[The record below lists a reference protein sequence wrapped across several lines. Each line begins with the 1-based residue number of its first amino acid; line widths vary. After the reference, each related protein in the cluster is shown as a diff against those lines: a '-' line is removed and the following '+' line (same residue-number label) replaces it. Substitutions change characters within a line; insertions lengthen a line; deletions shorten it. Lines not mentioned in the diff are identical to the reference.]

1 MSSKN
6 KIFEIVANLEAQ
18 RKTDKR
24 DISLRSFLTENKEYK
39 DLSVE
44 KLYHDAGINS
54 LTTVETVLEDSAVA
68 PLMAEIILDGVKSGM
83 GVSQREKI
91 RQFRE
96 GLVSQS
102 TVTSDGGTT
111 FLTPEMITDPIRVG
125 SVQSSFFNEL
135 FVEDVPVT
143 SDSVTMPK
151 IELTDAELKE
161 KSEGST
167 IETTIVTYGKK
178 KVPIRSRARGIKMSY
193 EAIRRHSLSFLR
205 IFLEDLGKRLGSR
218 LNQDFVN
225 VLVNGDQ
232 VDGSE
237 SAGVIGVTTPGV
249 LAYKD
254 VTRAF
259 IRMGLIGRV
268 PTAIVASEEMANDW
282 LNMPEVKNRQQG
294 TSLLASTLKTMM
306 PSELPVYIGINMD
319 SDQLELVDTS
329 QAVAKLTEVPLLT
342 ETGKIIS
349 KQLEETYVSTTTGF
363 GTIQRDARL
372 IIDKSVLFA
381 DFPEWIKVR

>member
-1 MSSKN
+1 MSIKN
-6 KIFEIVANLEAQ
+6 KIPEIVANLEAQ
-18 RKTDKR
+18 RKTDKQ
-24 DISLRSFLTENKEYK
+24 DISLRSFLTDNKDYK
-39 DLSVE
+39 DVSVE

-54 LTTVETVLEDSAVA
+54 LTTVETVMEDSAVA
-68 PLMAEIILDGVKSGM
+68 PLMSEIILDGVKSGM
-83 GVSQREKI
+83 GVSQREKV

-102 TVTSDGGTT
+102 TVTSDGGQT

-135 FVEDVPVT
+135 YVEDVPVT
-143 SDSVTMPK
+143 SDSVSMPK
-151 IELTDAELKE
+151 ISLTDAELKE

-178 KVPIRSRARGIKMSY
+178 KVAIRSRARGIKMSY

-232 VDGSE
+232 ADGSE
-237 SAGVIGVTTPGV
+237 SAGVIGVAVPGT
-249 LAYKD
+249 LSYRD
-254 VTRAF
+254 VVRAF

-268 PTAIVASEEMANDW
+268 PTAIVASEEMANEW
-282 LNMPEVKNRQQG
+282 LNLPEVKNRQQG

-306 PSELPVYIGINMD
+306 PSELPIYIGINMD
-319 SDQLELVDTS
+319 ADQLELIDTS
-329 QAVAKLTEVPLLT
+329 QAVVKLTEVPLLT

-363 GTIQRDARL
+363 GTVQRDARL
-372 IIDKSVLFA
+372 IIDKSVQFA
-381 DFPEWIKVR
+381 DFPEWIEVR